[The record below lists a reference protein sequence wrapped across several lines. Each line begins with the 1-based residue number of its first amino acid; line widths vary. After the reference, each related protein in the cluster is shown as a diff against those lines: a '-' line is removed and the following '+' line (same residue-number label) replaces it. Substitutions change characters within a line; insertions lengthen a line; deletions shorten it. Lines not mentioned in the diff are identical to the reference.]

1 MRCTLSQRVRRALEL
16 RMTRDA
22 PLLRLLQ
29 PSAAIVLAT
38 VGSAL
43 LLAGAW
49 WFQLVLGLLPC
60 KLCLEQRWPHY
71 AALFVG
77 GVALALGLAGIGG
90 QRLARGAL
98 WLLAL
103 LFTVSIAMGAYHA
116 GVEWGFF
123 MGPSDC
129 GGAGPAVAGSM
140 QDFMRQLQTTRVV
153 SCTEAAWRWLGLS
166 LAGWNA
172 VFSAVLASL
181 AAIAAIAAGQ
191 RGPQGSSS
199 LSQ

>member
-1 MRCTLSQRVRRALEL
+1 MNRAS
-16 RMTRDA
+16 TV
-22 PLLRLLQ
+22 LQ
-29 PSAAIVLAT
+29 PSAAIVLVT
-38 VGSAL
+38 VGSAA

-71 AALFVG
+71 AALVVG
-77 GVALALGLAGIGG
+77 ALALAFRFAGIGG
-90 QRLARGAL
+90 RALARGAL

-103 LFTVSIAMGAYHA
+103 IFAVSFVMGAYHA
-116 GVEWGFF
+116 GVEWGLF

-140 QDFMRQLQTTRVV
+140 QDFMKQLQTTRVV
-153 SCTEAAWRWLGLS
+153 SCSEAAWRWLGLS

-172 VFSAVLASL
+172 VFSAAL
-181 AAIAAIAAGQ
+181 AAFAAMAAG
-191 RGPQGSSS
+191 RDEPQGSSS